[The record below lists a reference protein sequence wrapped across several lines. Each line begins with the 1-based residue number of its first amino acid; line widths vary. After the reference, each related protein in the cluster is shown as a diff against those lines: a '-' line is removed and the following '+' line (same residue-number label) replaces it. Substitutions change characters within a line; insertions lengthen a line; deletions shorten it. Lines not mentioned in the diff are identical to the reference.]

1 VLTEPIKSQ
10 MREEFDPAIHLLQLA
25 AERERRHGSYVQN
38 NPLKSTDPTGHCT
51 VDGEAPGWLWCKGH
65 SLGFTE
71 TKKETAARE
80 KNEAEVREFLREH
93 PEYLRNAMLM
103 AVTLGTAMAIE
114 AGGMGSG
121 ADGDSTV
128 TPEENAA
135 IEAGAAGG
143 AGAARTIING
153 VPQPAAEGEIVVGP
167 NGTAVRIPAGYVAAP
182 AESGSGIV
190 YRPAGSTG
198 DANSIRIMGPNATQ
212 PVRVIIYISSGQ
224 PIVPSSGRTGTAAET
239 HTPLTR

>member
-1 VLTEPIKSQ
+1 
-10 MREEFDPAIHLLQLA
+10 MRAEFDPAIHLLQLA

-80 KNEAEVREFLREH
+80 ENEAEVREFLREH

-128 TPEENAA
+128 TTRQITEFSAKEIQDASTES
-135 IEAGAAGG
+135 IEHGNDV
-143 AGAARTIING
+143 RR
-153 VPQPAAEGEIVVGP
+153 EGIRSWRGCHQATFPDDAVVE
-167 NGTAVRIPAGYVAAP
+167 T
-182 AESGSGIV
+182 
-190 YRPAGSTG
+190 RP
-198 DANSIRIMGPNATQ
+198 RRF
-212 PVRVIIYISSGQ
+212 V
-224 PIVPSSGRTGTAAET
+224 
-239 HTPLTR
+239 